1 MRLIPSGPGTH
12 PYPGA
17 SMKLL
22 QALVVAAS
30 LLAPAPALMAAPA
43 KQIPVRD
50 FFKNPEQTGHQV
62 STDGRY
68 LSWLAPWERRLNV
81 FVRPIGGGEAV
92 RVTSETARD
101 IAGYTWKG
109 DRIIY
114 VKDFGGDE
122 NFHVVSV
129 DLRGGDLKDLTP
141 GEKVKAEI
149 VDILWEDDGH
159 IIASNNR
166 R

>member
-1 MRLIPSGPGTH
+1 MRIPQSVGNRVREPPSSSNMALPVDPGLARKH

-22 QALVVAAS
+22 HALLVATS

-50 FFKNPEQTGHQV
+50 FFKNPQQTGHQV

-101 IAGYTWKG
+101 IA
-109 DRIIY
+109 
-114 VKDFGGDE
+114 
-122 NFHVVSV
+122 
-129 DLRGGDLKDLTP
+129 
-141 GEKVKAEI
+141 
-149 VDILWEDDGH
+149 
-159 IIASNNR
+159 
-166 R
+166 